1 VSHGPQ
7 PGQGR
12 RVLRIGPVIGGCVVA
27 VVPSPKLRRVRAE
40 LGAWR
45 LRHGGLGTR
54 CAETTQS
61 DYGGHLGS
69 VPMIVLFV
77 PHAAG

>member
-1 VSHGPQ
+1 M
-7 PGQGR
+7 
-12 RVLRIGPVIGGCVVA
+12 VLRLGPVILGCVA
-27 VVPSPKLRRVRAE
+27 VVSSHKLRRVRTD
-40 LGAWR
+40 LGWP
-45 LRHGGLGTR
+45 LRHGLGTR

-61 DYGGHLGS
+61 DYGRHLGS